1 MKFYWKVSEIPELKD
16 LPSSVRKQVWRAAL
30 RTAMF
35 RWTTLGATFVFILL
49 GKFVVARVLGWDDS
63 LGVGIGAAA
72 GMMLAWQSAVK
83 DIRNGKGPTKA
94 SGDTWFVRIVVTAGI
109 VVCLGLVWLVSSI
122 VGRPPPP
129 GVARLEVD
137 MATSKIELAGADY
150 VVRGMVINKGTA
162 LGSTSR
168 LKATFLKSGVELG
181 SRTYPL
187 KLGPIAPGQWL
198 DFAQRLDEPDGT
210 TGVVPSVD
218 TVTEPGSR
226 LIGAVAD
233 FSPRLLRLWC
243 TAEANA
249 DQRIRVCTAVI
260 QSGQESPGN
269 MAIAFASRGLA
280 YHHKEQDELAVQD
293 YDQAIRLKPDYAAA
307 FTNRGVAY
315 DEAYQYDRAI
325 QDYDQ
330 AIRLAPGNAAAFNG
344 RCYAKASAGRLDE
357 ALADCNESL
366 RLRTGDAYALDSRA
380 FTELKMERFQES
392 IADFDA
398 ALKTS
403 PQMASA
409 LLGRGTARR
418 HLADFTAGD
427 ADIAAALKID
437 PEIRAKYARRGV
449 TP

>member
-1 MKFYWKVSEIPELKD
+1 MKFYWKASEIPELAD
-16 LPSSVRKQVWRAAL
+16 LPSSVRREVWRAAL
-30 RTAMF
+30 RRAMF
-35 RWTTLGATFVFILL
+35 RWTTLAATFVLILL
-49 GKFVVARVLGWDDS
+49 GKFVVARLLGWDDS

-83 DIRNGKGPTKA
+83 DIRKGKGPTKA
-94 SGDTWFVRIVVTAGI
+94 SRDTWFVRIVVTAGI
-109 VVCLGLVWLVSSI
+109 VVCLGLVWLVGSI
-122 VGRPPPP
+122 VGRPPPQ

-137 MATSKIELAGADY
+137 MAASKIEIEGTDY
-150 VVRGMVINKGTA
+150 VVCGTVVNKGTM
-162 LGSTSR
+162 LGSTSH
-168 LKATFLKSGVELG
+168 LKATFLKNGVELG
-181 SRTYPL
+181 GAYPL
-187 KLGPIAPGQWL
+187 KLGPIAPGQRL
-198 DFAQRLDEPDGT
+198 DFTQRLDEPEGT

-226 LIGAVAD
+226 LIGGVAS

-249 DQRIRVCTAVI
+249 DQRLRVCTAVI

-280 YHHKEQDELAVQD
+280 YHHKEQNELAVQD

-315 DEAYQYDRAI
+315 DTMYQYDRAI
-325 QDYDQ
+325 QDHDQ
-330 AIRLAPGNAAAFNG
+330 AIRLKPDDAPAFNG
-344 RCYAKASAGRLDE
+344 RCYAKASAGHLEE

-366 RLRTGDAYALDSRA
+366 KLRPNDPAALDSRA
-380 FTELKMERFQES
+380 FTDLKMERFQEA

-398 ALKTS
+398 ALKAS

-409 LLGRGTARR
+409 LFGRGTARR
-418 HLADFTAGD
+418 HLADFAAGD

-437 PEIRAKYARRGV
+437 PNVRADYARRGV